1 MQFQK
6 NNAVDADT
14 VAAVC
19 CCLLLP
25 NDVSKTFAA
34 AAKALQGN
42 KSELILNTAQY
53 VLCMHSAFQK
63 SKRGGDM
70 IIINLIAIII
80 IMIMIVRIIIRI
92 QQWHRHK
99 KVSCISSLTLFYCLV
114 HYNNCRLPISHF

>member
-1 MQFQK
+1 MLILLLLY
-6 NNAVDADT
+6 AV
-14 VAAVC
+14 VC
-19 CCLLLP
+19 CCQMMFF
-25 NDVSKTFAA
+25 KTFAAAAA

>member
-1 MQFQK
+1 MIHNFAISK
-6 NNAVDADT
+6 TNAVVAT
-14 VAAVC
+14 VDDVVAEC

-25 NDVSKTFAA
+25 NDVSKTFAAAAA

-92 QQWHRHK
+92 
-99 KVSCISSLTLFYCLV
+99 
-114 HYNNCRLPISHF
+114 